1 MKKKVLEF
9 IILMVVLTASITSV
23 SASYSCS
30 NGSSISED
38 MDEIDTGEKQ
48 TIGGLG
54 IGLIHAEDTAAFNR
68 FTAELMIDAK
78 RVSLDNQTNSE
89 EINLLSG
96 DYNIN
101 LVNSTD
107 ENAIIK
113 VGSSSKS
120 VNKGESEKI
129 GDLEIFL
136 VSTEAAYPNAVTLLA
151 GKKIISLSSDENPSE
166 IVTISNKD
174 YAVELYSASDNSA
187 SIRVKKCN
195 SGDITETK
203 DAPKEDNKTNTS
215 GNNISLSNNQT
226 RINNQTSTNN
236 TTQQEGNNSEGINRS
251 IINFERFTFLKNK
264 KIMYYG
270 IGIIILIILIFVF
283 LNIKWSKEAK
293 ELKEMKESL

>member
-54 IGLIHAEDTAAFNR
+54 IGLIHAEDIAAFNR

-120 VNKGESEKI
+120 VN
-129 GDLEIFL
+129 
-136 VSTEAAYPNAVTLLA
+136 
-151 GKKIISLSSDENPSE
+151 
-166 IVTISNKD
+166 
-174 YAVELYSASDNSA
+174 
-187 SIRVKKCN
+187 
-195 SGDITETK
+195 
-203 DAPKEDNKTNTS
+203 
-215 GNNISLSNNQT
+215 
-226 RINNQTSTNN
+226 
-236 TTQQEGNNSEGINRS
+236 
-251 IINFERFTFLKNK
+251 
-264 KIMYYG
+264 
-270 IGIIILIILIFVF
+270 
-283 LNIKWSKEAK
+283 
-293 ELKEMKESL
+293 